1 MGIDETALASNLTA
15 AAGALEA
22 ADLTDTVNSLTN
34 ITVFVPNNAAFSA
47 IASVFGDLSTEMLGE
62 ILQYHVVAGTVA
74 YSTGL
79 SNMTVESA
87 EGTELRITVT
97 DDGVFVNEAKVVLP
111 DVLISNGVV
120 HVIDRYVPPPS
131 YTYTWLLT

>member
-22 ADLTDTVNSLTN
+22 ADLTDTVNSLQN

-47 IASVFGDLSTEMLGE
+47 IASVFGDLSTEMLAE

-87 EGTELRITVT
+87 EGTELKITVT

-120 HVIDRYVPPPS
+120 HVIDRYVPI
-131 YTYTWLLT
+131 LTRLTLKIVY